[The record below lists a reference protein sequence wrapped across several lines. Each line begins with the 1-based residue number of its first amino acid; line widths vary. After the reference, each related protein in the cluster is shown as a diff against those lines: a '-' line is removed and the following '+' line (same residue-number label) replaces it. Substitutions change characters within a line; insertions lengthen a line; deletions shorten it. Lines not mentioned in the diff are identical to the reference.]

1 MSTPTDSFPST
12 PAGSLAGHL
21 HELRAK
27 WGWFVALG
35 VILIVAGAIALGSSY
50 GLVVG
55 TLISVYYIGA
65 MMVVAGIAQ
74 IFHAFAVKGWGGF
87 FFWLLDGLLYLVAG
101 VIAFTN
107 PDLAAAVLTLL
118 LGISLIVGGLFR
130 LVAAFKL
137 RPAAGWGWIL
147 FSAII
152 AILLGI
158 EITVQWPI
166 NSMWILGLFLGVDL
180 IFNGFTVLMLGLGLK
195 KK

>member
-1 MSTPTDSFPST
+1 MSTPTGSFSQT
-12 PAGSLAGHL
+12 PGSSLAGHL

-35 VILIVAGAIALGSSY
+35 IIMIVAGMIALGSSY

-65 MMVVAGIAQ
+65 MMIVGGIAQ
-74 IFHAFAVKGWGGF
+74 IFHAFSVKGWGGF
-87 FFWLLDGLLYLVAG
+87 FFWLLDGILYLAAG
-101 VIAFTN
+101 VLAFTQ
-107 PDLAAAVLTLL
+107 PDLAATVLTLL
-118 LGISLIVGGLFR
+118 LGISLIVGGIFR
-130 LVAAFKL
+130 VIAAFQM
-137 RPAAGWGWIL
+137 RPATGWGWIL

-152 AILLGI
+152 AIILGI

-166 NSMWILGLFLGVDL
+166 NSLWILGLFLGVDL
-180 IFNGFTVLMLGLGLK
+180 LFNGFSILMLGFGLK